1 LKIAASFALV
11 AGTSAM
17 VAPTVEIDDMTQ
29 AALDEHRTTEVFFH
43 LENKCGDAARQHKAD
58 LLESNGELPMKKL
71 LRVSIHD
78 HLVEFTKHEQ
88 APILAKA
95 TEQGLECRGFWASNT
110 VYCADA
116 TPEFIRETM
125 RQGLVRKI
133 NGNREY
139 SIIDSTENGG
149 VPENVF
155 HKSAVED
162 GSMVEPEYG
171 LELTQSW
178 EAQQAGNDGTGAVI
192 CTVDTG
198 VRWTHEALIG
208 SYRGGTEDHD
218 WNWVGPGSS
227 GNPPEPQDGN
237 GHGTHCTGTIVG
249 QPVSVGIGVA
259 PGAQWI
265 AAAGCN
271 PFGSCPTLDLM
282 ESLEFCGCP
291 TRTDGTLPDCTQ
303 APDVCSN
310 SWGGGQGTSTFW
322 DVLAVLREEE
332 VATFFA
338 SGNSGSSCGSSNS
351 PSDSEL
357 VIAVGAS
364 DSNNVIAGFSS
375 RGPGVGIPGTLEEQ
389 PFITAP
395 GVSTVSSFNGA
406 DNQYASLSGTSMAC
420 PHAAGWAAQMI
431 AQDPAITIDELQAV
445 MADTGFQ
452 GMSTTPPPCGGIPND
467 VYPNMVYGH
476 GLVQVCDGL
485 AALGGGC

>member
-431 AQDPAITIDELQAV
+431 AQDPTITVDELKAV